1 MLLQLKTVRE
11 NHSNL
16 IVGITQPASFL
27 VIVALAGRGTGRVDV
42 GQAALGVALL
52 SLWGATVWSS
62 GAVLRAERWQGTL
75 APLLARPAGLGP
87 ILVGKG
93 LGITLSSAALIGTT
107 VAMTAAALGD
117 PIAVRSP
124 VSFLAALAAVLVSA
138 TALGLLLGCVFM
150 LTRAAGRISE
160 ALMYPIFILG
170 GMLVPLELLPRWV
183 EPLSTLVSLRWG
195 GELLRAAAAGEP
207 QAGTAWLLL
216 AATTAAYAALAR
228 YFFGRV
234 VDRARRE
241 GTLDLY

>member
-1 MLLQLKTVRE
+1 MQFKTARE

-16 IVGITQPASFL
+16 IIGVIQPASFL
-27 VIVALAGRGTGRVDV
+27 LIVALAARGTGRVEV
-42 GQAALGVALL
+42 GQAALGVMLL

-87 ILVGKG
+87 VLIGKG
-93 LGITLSSAALIGTT
+93 VGVTAVSLVLIGAT
-107 VAMTAAALGD
+107 VTVTAAVLGD
-117 PIAVRSP
+117 PIAIREP
-124 VSFLAALAAVLVSA
+124 LPFAAAFAAVVVSA
-138 TALGLLLGCVFM
+138 TALGLLLGCLFM

-160 ALMYPIFILG
+160 ALMYPVFILG
-170 GMLVPLELLPRWV
+170 GMLVPLDLLPRWI
-183 EPLSTLVSLRWG
+183 EPVSALVSLRWG
-195 GELLRAAAAGEP
+195 GELLRAAAAGQP
-207 QAGTAWLLL
+207 QAATAWLAL